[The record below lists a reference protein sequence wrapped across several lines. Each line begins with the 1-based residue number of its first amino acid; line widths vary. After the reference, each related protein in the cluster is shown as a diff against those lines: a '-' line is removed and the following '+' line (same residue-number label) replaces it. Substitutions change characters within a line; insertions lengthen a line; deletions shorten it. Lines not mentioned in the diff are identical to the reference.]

1 MEAENYI
8 SQMALPQTRK
18 RWQKIKESFFPPA
31 LAPAISAEVL
41 PQPSGFQT
49 AECGN
54 STALDGQQQLSQGL
68 GALAASA
75 RTASGTLGFRA
86 PAVSVGVRVTGF
98 PQSRGSG
105 DLRQL
110 QGRQCPALSTD
121 SPLLSAGH
129 CHIALP
135 PSFPSTRVQHFC
147 NQFSGLKSLCFES
160 FLFFWMGTY

>member
-1 MEAENYI
+1 
-8 SQMALPQTRK
+8 MALPQTRK

-54 STALDGQQQLSQGL
+54 SIALVGQQQLSQGL
-68 GALAASA
+68 GALAALA
-75 RTASGTLGFRA
+75 RTTSGTLGFRA

-110 QGRQCPALSTD
+110 QGPQRPSSEYRLPLAFCRSLPHSVATFFSFNQ
-121 SPLLSAGH
+121 SPTLL
-129 CHIALP
+129 
-135 PSFPSTRVQHFC
+135 
-147 NQFSGLKSLCFES
+147 
-160 FLFFWMGTY
+160 